1 MKKPIYPYFIDI
13 ETVPITS
20 SFEDATST
28 NSIFEK
34 RFEKTI
40 IDIWEDGGKGVVSI
54 DDIADMHWK
63 DVAGL
68 YAEFGKIICISIGII
83 ADDIKLRVKTIA
95 PQFTPGGVAQE
106 ITLLKEL
113 LPILDKAPFL
123 CAHNGRE
130 FDFPFIQRRMLINDI
145 NLPLCLQTMGKK
157 PWDVL
162 NQDTM
167 EMWAFGSYKHKASLE
182 MLANSFGLPSPKQ
195 DMDGSMVRSVYYEP
209 CPSDVLPFEHEKA
222 KMERIGKYCAGD
234 IVTLANVWMRIHQLP
249 IIKAEN
255 IVYV

>member
-13 ETVPITS
+13 ETTPLIDPKNEESINDNAMWHVYGNRFSEAATK
-20 SFEDATST
+20 EDSKASP
-28 NSIFEK
+28 F
-34 RFEKTI
+34 
-40 IDIWEDGGKGVVSI
+40 
-54 DDIADMHWK
+54 IALLNHWNNN
-63 DVAGL
+63 AAF
-68 YAEFGKIICISIGII
+68 YAEFSKIICISIGII
-83 ADDIKLRVKTIA
+83 ADDTKLRVKTIA

-162 NQDTM
+162 NQDTI

-209 CPSDVLPFEHEKA
+209 CPSDVLPFEYEKA